1 MKHLNKNSEPDEAG
15 PRRTLPNRRA
25 TEAVAAAGLTG
36 VGAAIALLIVTV
48 SIAATGCSTAK
59 SAPDAPLQLTVAVA
73 EVVQKDVP
81 IYSEWIGTLDGF
93 VNADIKAEVSGYLVK
108 QEYTE
113 GAFVKRGQ
121 LLFQIDPR
129 PFQAALE
136 LAQGQLAQSQ
146 GRVVEARAQLAQAE
160 AQVAVAQAN
169 QERVQLDVDRYL
181 PLAQQQAITQ
191 QDLDNAT
198 HNNVAAKAQLQA
210 AKAQVETAR
219 AQITAAT
226 AAVQSAKAA
235 LDTAGINLGFTRL
248 TSPIDGI
255 PGVAQEQ
262 VGALVSPASGPITTV
277 STVDPIKVYFTASEQ
292 EYLEYRRRF
301 PTTETV
307 RANNERLELELILA
321 DGKPYSRKG
330 KFYFAD
336 RSVDVRTGAIRL
348 AGLFPNP
355 DNVLRPGQYGK
366 VRTSTRTEQ
375 GALLIPQQAVI
386 DLQGTHQVAT
396 VDSANKVSIRSVK
409 LGETVGHDW
418 IVRQGVQP
426 GERVIVEGVQKVRP
440 GDVVNPKPFT
450 AR

>member
-1 MKHLNKNSEPDEAG
+1 MKHFKEMGESADRVTG
-15 PRRTLPNRRA
+15 TK
-25 TEAVAAAGLTG
+25 AVISLFI
-36 VGAAIALLIVTV
+36 VWVLL
-48 SIAATGCSTAK
+48 SATGCSSAASAPK
-59 SAPDAPLQLTVAVA
+59 SAPPLTVTVA
-73 EVVQKDVP
+73 DVEQKDVP

-93 VNADIKAEVSGYLVK
+93 VNAEIKAQVSGYLVK
-108 QEYTE
+108 QEYIE
-113 GAFVKRGQ
+113 GTFVKSGQ

-136 LAQGQLAQSQ
+136 QAEGQSAQSQ
-146 GRVVEARAQLAQAE
+146 GQLEQARAQLAQAE

-169 QERVQLDVDRYL
+169 QGRVQLDVDRYT

-198 HNNVAAKAQLQA
+198 QNNIAAKAQLQA
-210 AKAQVETAR
+210 AKAQVETAK

-235 LDTAGINLGFTRL
+235 VETARINLGFTRV

-255 PGVAQEQ
+255 PGAAQQQ

-277 STVDPIKVYFTASEQ
+277 STLDPIKVYFTASEQ

-301 PTTETV
+301 PTDVTV
-307 RANNERLELELILA
+307 KANNQRLELELILA
-321 DGKPYSRKG
+321 DGATYPHKG

-336 RSVDVRTGAIRL
+336 RQVDVRTGAIRL

-355 DNVLRPGQYGK
+355 DNVLRPGQYGRVK
-366 VRTSTRTEQ
+366 TSTRTQ
-375 GALLIPQQAVI
+375 KRALLVPQQAVI
-386 DLQGTHQVAT
+386 DLQGTHQLAV
-396 VDSANKVSIRSVK
+396 VDGTNRVSMRSVK

-418 IVRQGVQP
+418 IISEGIQP
-426 GERVIVEGVQKVRP
+426 GERVILDGLQKIRQ
-440 GDVVNPKPFT
+440 GILVNPKPLQGK
-450 AR
+450 